1 MRYKIKSKDL
11 DNDLDGVAKRGDSI
25 ISFQTWDKLKTKYVK
40 DQVIINRLKVKDKR
54 TKK

>member
-54 TKK
+54 KKK